1 MAAITN
7 MEVEV
12 EGHTEA
18 AQWPESWQGL
28 TEGSSSQPLDLK
40 MLWHVL
46 EKHKEVMKEK
56 GGSGSGNTTWELV
69 VVQGVILTVLVL
81 ISVMWA
87 VCCRKRC
94 FSQDDSVSVA
104 EALRKLS
111 RDMPPSYS
119 TRDLH
124 TLGISVNDHLH
135 PPPAYLELF
144 KDDLQY
150 LDLEAGH
157 SRMAK
162 LSFCS
167 GDGAAPRLARVSVA
181 SCASCSSESAVVVPV
196 AREERRVSLNSS
208 TPSSSSSSRRSSRGL
223 PSAISSR
230 ASSRVSFSEEVECS
244 NGSIRRLSTPSRKS
258 SSSSSEGSRKTSSS
272 SDGSRKS
279 SLIAKVQQA
288 KRKFGSQG
296 SINAESFMSQLDTA
310 LRTKLETI
318 GDPDPVPVIPV
329 TLVTPS
335 LEVAVEKRKGGEVEV
350 QVEVERTPE
359 TQAERAA
366 RVCDIIHEER

>member
-1 MAAITN
+1 
-7 MEVEV
+7 
-12 EGHTEA
+12 
-18 AQWPESWQGL
+18 
-28 TEGSSSQPLDLK
+28 

-94 FSQDDSVSVA
+94 FSQDDTVSVA

-157 SRMAK
+157 SRW
-162 LSFCS
+162 
-167 GDGAAPRLARVSVA
+167 D
-181 SCASCSSESAVVVPV
+181 
-196 AREERRVSLNSS
+196 
-208 TPSSSSSSRRSSRGL
+208 
-223 PSAISSR
+223 
-230 ASSRVSFSEEVECS
+230 
-244 NGSIRRLSTPSRKS
+244 
-258 SSSSSEGSRKTSSS
+258 
-272 SDGSRKS
+272 
-279 SLIAKVQQA
+279 
-288 KRKFGSQG
+288 
-296 SINAESFMSQLDTA
+296 
-310 LRTKLETI
+310 
-318 GDPDPVPVIPV
+318 
-329 TLVTPS
+329 
-335 LEVAVEKRKGGEVEV
+335 
-350 QVEVERTPE
+350 
-359 TQAERAA
+359 
-366 RVCDIIHEER
+366 